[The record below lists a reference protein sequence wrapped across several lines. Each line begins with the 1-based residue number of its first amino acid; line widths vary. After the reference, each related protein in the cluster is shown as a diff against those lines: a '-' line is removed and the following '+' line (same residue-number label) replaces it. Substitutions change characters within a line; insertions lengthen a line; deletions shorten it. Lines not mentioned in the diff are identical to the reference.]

1 MRTLTLSVLVAMAMI
16 AAFFPLTAD
25 AHQPGMSYLW
35 LQVNEDGLRGRI
47 DMAVADLNSVTG
59 LNISE
64 EEGLGAEQ
72 RQVIAD
78 YLQAHYS
85 IGDEAGDYPITYVD
99 YNFFPDFEN
108 VLEIFYEVDA
118 PLPVADR
125 LEISYSAIMH
135 QDAAHRGGFH
145 FENNYKIGLE
155 GNYYKKAFIFG
166 PGRETTSF
174 NLLGDTRFQQFV
186 NFARE
191 GVIHIWIGLD
201 HVLFL
206 VTLLLTSV
214 LVRKD
219 GIWQP
224 TEGLRSAMWNVVAV
238 VTVFTVAHSITLGMA
253 LKGWIELPSR
263 LIESVIALSI
273 LIVVLDNFYS
283 FLGRYKWSAVFV
295 FGLFHGLGFA
305 TVLNLLSL
313 DFQSKLLALVGF
325 NLGVEAGQ
333 LAIVLVLFPLLF
345 LLRNYNYPK
354 LFLRPA
360 SAAIGVVA
368 CWWLVE
374 RTLDLQ
380 SGWTS
385 F

>member
-1 MRTLTLSVLVAMAMI
+1 MRSVMMPILLAVSLI
-16 AAFFPLTAD
+16 ASIFPLTAD

-35 LQVNEDGLRGRI
+35 LQVNEDGLEGRI
-47 DMAVADLNSVTG
+47 DMAVADLNRVTG

-64 EEGLGAEQ
+64 EAGLDAEQ

-85 IGDEAGDYPITYVD
+85 IGDEAGNYPISYVD
-99 YNFFPDFEN
+99 YNFFPDFEDI
-108 VLEIFYEVDA
+108 LEIFYVVDA
-118 PLPVADR
+118 PLPVPDR
-125 LEISYSAIMH
+125 LEISYSAVMH
-135 QDAAHRGGFH
+135 EDAAHRGGFH
-145 FENNYKIGLE
+145 FENNYKTGLE
-155 GNYYKKAFIFG
+155 GNYYKKAHIFG
-166 PGRETTSF
+166 PGREAASF
-174 NLLGDTRFQQFV
+174 NLLGDTWFQQFF

-214 LVRKD
+214 VVRK
-219 GIWQP
+219 GGLWQP
-224 TEGLRSAMWNVVAV
+224 REGLRSAIWNVVAV
-238 VTVFTVAHSITLGMA
+238 VTVFTVAHSITLAMA
-253 LKGWIELPSR
+253 MKGWIELPSR

-283 FLGRYKWSAVFV
+283 FLGRFKWSAVFV

-313 DFQSKLLALVGF
+313 DFQSKLIALVGF
-325 NLGVEAGQ
+325 NLGVEVGQ
-333 LAIVLVLFPLLF
+333 LAIVLVMFPLLF
-345 LLRNYNYPK
+345 VLRNYNYPK
-354 LFLRPA
+354 LLLRPA
-360 SAAIGVVA
+360 SAAIGLVA